1 MPYLRHITRHG
12 YCAAPRLAR
21 GTCAALARRTP
32 TDFSMNDFH
41 FSLFDRMMTMAGR
54 DRVRM
59 SQLNHSQKAPT
70 MSLFFASHRVHMG
83 QGPALW
89 F

>member
-1 MPYLRHITRHG
+1 
-12 YCAAPRLAR
+12 
-21 GTCAALARRTP
+21 
-32 TDFSMNDFH
+32 MNDFH